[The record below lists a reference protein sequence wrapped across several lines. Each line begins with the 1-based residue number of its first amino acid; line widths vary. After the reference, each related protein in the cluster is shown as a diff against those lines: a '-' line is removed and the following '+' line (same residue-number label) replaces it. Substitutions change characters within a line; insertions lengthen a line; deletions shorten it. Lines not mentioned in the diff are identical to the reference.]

1 KTSPTIT
8 MLYFAAASTSIGLT
22 SEQVTLP
29 LGQSQTESPE
39 HREAELKFPLSS
51 LPSLL
56 LSLHPTALNLKQILD
71 TSQWSVNV
79 EMVDSDDMDKI
90 ELKGGEEVA
99 VICPVS
105 GG

>member
-1 KTSPTIT
+1 MSSSKASPTIT
-8 MLYFAAASTSIGLT
+8 VLYFAAASTSVGLT
-22 SEQVTLP
+22 SEQITLP
-29 LGQSQTESPE
+29 LNEPD
-39 HREAELKFPLSS
+39 AKYPLSS
-51 LPSLL
+51 LPSLI
-56 LSLHPTALNLKQILD
+56 LSLHPAAPNLKQILE

-79 EMVDSDDMDKI
+79 EMVDNDDLDKV